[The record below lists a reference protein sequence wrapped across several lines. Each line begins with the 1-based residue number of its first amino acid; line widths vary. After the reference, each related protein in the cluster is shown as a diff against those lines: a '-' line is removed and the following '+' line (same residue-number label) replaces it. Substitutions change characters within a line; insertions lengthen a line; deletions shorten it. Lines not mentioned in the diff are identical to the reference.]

1 MSDYEITALILSEH
15 EVFRREFAKLDDLP
29 EGELEAAWQ
38 SLADALEVH
47 ASGEEELFYPLLAK
61 AGGEEADDARSQVH
75 DHNEIRDA
83 VRAVAEQEL
92 GSEGWWTAVRT
103 AQEVNAEHMA
113 EEERESLPSF
123 RDAVDAEQRGDLGMR
138 WLEFHDT
145 HEGARGLSGEDEDPD
160 ALVEAAVQGADP
172 QESAE
177 EKTAG

>member
-29 EGELEAAWQ
+29 PEKLEGAWT

-47 ASGEEELFYPLLAK
+47 ASGEEEMFYPLLAT
-61 AGGEEADDARSQVH
+61 AGSEEADDARTQVH
-75 DHNEIRDA
+75 DHNEIRDS
-83 VRAVAEQEL
+83 VRAVAEQEV
-92 GSEGWWTAVRT
+92 GSEVWWTAVRN

-123 RDAVDAEQRGDLGMR
+123 REAFAAEQREELGMR
-138 WLEFHDT
+138 WLQFHDE

-160 ALVEAAVQGADP
+160 ALVEAAVDA
-172 QESAE
+172 AE
-177 EKTAG
+177 QP

>member
-15 EVFRREFAKLDDLP
+15 EVFRREFARLDDVEP
-29 EGELEAAWQ
+29 GELAATWT

-47 ASGEEELFYPLLAK
+47 ASGEEEMFYPLLAQ
-61 AGGEEADDARSQVH
+61 AGRDEADDARSQVH
-75 DHNEIRDA
+75 DHNEIRDS
-83 VRAVAEQEL
+83 VRAVAEQEV
-92 GSEGWWTAVRT
+92 GSEGWWTAVRS

-123 RDAVDAEQRGDLGMR
+123 REAVDAEQRGELGMR

-160 ALVEAAVQGADP
+160 ALVEAAVQDGEQDP
-172 QESAE
+172 RAPH
-177 EKTAG
+177 A